1 MFAVFRLLAVL
12 LVAFLA
18 ASAAAQ
24 QRGDLT
30 DDVDRYAAAIFD
42 RIQPRSIADDREFC
56 GYIGVNGTGKLAATG
71 PKRGRRDSCEPD
83 EPPEDFKILAS
94 YHTHGAYTQ
103 EADTEVPSLEDLAG
117 DIEEGI
123 DGYIATPGG
132 RLWLNDARLRRAF
145 LLCGPGCV
153 KRDRRFRECRA
164 YPPGHEYTLR
174 SLQRRAENDTGEC

>member
-1 MFAVFRLLAVL
+1 MNRA
-12 LVAFLA
+12 
-18 ASAAAQ
+18 
-24 QRGDLT
+24 
-30 DDVDRYAAAIFD
+30 
-42 RIQPRSIADDREFC
+42 
-56 GYIGVNGTGKLAATG
+56 GKLAATS

-83 EPPEDFKILAS
+83 EPPEDFEILAS
-94 YHTHGAYTQ
+94 YHTHGDDTQ

-145 LLCGPGCV
+145 MLCWPGCV
-153 KRDRRFRECRA
+153 KRYRRFREYRA

-174 SLQRRAENDTGEC
+174 SLQRRADNDTGEC